1 MQCST
6 VTSELIPC
14 YPTTPKPPSLMS
26 LTFPPDLASKFDALI
41 AKSRW
46 PMIRALVGGRPT
58 ARSPTEYTAV
68 PCSDGLADE
77 RQAPEKPKV
86 TPLLQVVFDPGIVLK
101 FQMAA
106 RQSRYSYVR
115 YLARSGTPRHMTG
128 GTMSPTMSNR
138 GSPTDHSPPPC
149 PSPPSAVES
158 PTAPVPIS
166 ISVPAVTT
174 QPPPPTYGWNPAPA
188 TFHPYANCQMASPY
202 PFVQNTGHC
211 MANWN
216 GYYGYPN
223 YGNGV
228 LQGFGAPAIAC
239 Y

>member
-26 LTFPPDLASKFDALI
+26 LTFPPDLASKFDALM

-46 PMIRALVGGRPT
+46 PMIRALVSGRPT
-58 ARSPTEYTAV
+58 ARSPTECTAV

-115 YLARSGTPRHMTG
+115 YLARSGTSRHTTG
-128 GTMSPTMSNR
+128 GTMSSTMSNR

-149 PSPPSAVES
+149 PSPPPAVES
-158 PTAPVPIS
+158 PTAPVPMS
-166 ISVPAVTT
+166 LTVPAVTI
-174 QPPPPTYGWNPAPA
+174 QPPPPNYDWNPAPA
-188 TFHPYANCQMASPY
+188 AFHPYANCQMASPH

-216 GYYGYPN
+216 GYYGYPT

-228 LQGFGAPAIAC
+228 FRGFGAPAIAC
-239 Y
+239 C